1 METIKLSAVK
11 PADYNPRKI
20 SDEGFE
26 NLKTSLKT
34 LGVIKPILVNA
45 DNHVLI
51 AGHQRTR
58 AMQEVG
64 ITECMA
70 FILHGVKHHDECRFN
85 QFHNLCEYEVSKD
98 APVIKITQPLEYGIN
113 IIEPKNMKVINA
125 GNFASLN
132 KQLAELVS
140 KFGEFGLPIS
150 DKSGN
155 IEISSAYA
163 LACRNVG
170 IKMHC
175 LVMPDEKI
183 ELAKYYLSKDYGEFC
198 YDGLERHTY
207 MQALAQMN
215 RLRQTKR
222 KTLHSRLYERLV
234 IPFITKQENKA
245 LRGLDFGAGHYDY
258 AKMLQSRGYNIH
270 AIDPYHREN
279 GADLSVGLNTRAF
292 LKVCSDL
299 DTHGQYDVVVCDSVL
314 NSIDNIQ
321 SWYDVIFTCSALLKM
336 GGHLFI
342 SGRPKTDRTDKVRC
356 KVKTACKKNEMYF
369 LDGDGLSANYRSG
382 TWFFQKFDDDN
393 QLKLIEQI
401 VGVKIGGY
409 KYAMGYGLHLQ
420 KTKELPLE
428 KVLPSIMREFDMPLP
443 QGRSYG
449 LQEQIKQSITRVY
462 NGL

>member
-58 AMQEVG
+58 AMQEIG

-113 IIEPKNMKVINA
+113 IIEPRNMKVINA

-170 IKMHC
+170 IPMHC

-207 MQALAQMN
+207 MQALAQMF
-215 RLRQTKR
+215 RLPSEGKC
-222 KTLHSRLYERLV
+222 KKSRLYKELV
-234 IPFITKQENKA
+234 LPFLSKLGNKQ
-245 LRGLDFGAGHYDY
+245 LRMLDFGAGRYDY

-270 AIDPYHREN
+270 ALDPYHREN

-336 GGHLFI
+336 GGCLFI
-342 SGRPKTDRTDKVRC
+342 SGRKRAETTSQKRGR
-356 KVKTACKKNEMYF
+356 KTAARKNYGVYF
-369 LDGDGLSANYRSG
+369 LDRDGLSANYRSG
-382 TWFFQKFDDDN
+382 TWFFQKFDDES
-393 QLKLIEQI
+393 QVKLIENL
-401 VGVKIGGY
+401 IGA
-409 KYAMGYGLHLQ
+409 KVERYANAETYGLHLQ

-428 KVLPSIMREFDMPLP
+428 KVLPSIMREWDMPLP